1 MKNNAIVSNREKS
14 LDDVRNY
21 VRSRFMSS
29 GRGYYDTITER
40 NDCTSDSIMAVL
52 NELGFDAQHC
62 WAIRMELTTKSR
74 CKDGKM
80 VWQTMLMEHGGN
92 VFEPNGDAVISRDG
106 LGYVNLWKPLAYEP
120 KKGDVSPFLNH
131 LKLVLKD
138 DFKVNFLLDFIAF
151 RMQNPN
157 EKAHQALYLF
167 GSQGSGKGTLKNVMQ
182 DVFGESAV
190 KYAGNSEAVKAIE
203 NWARTF
209 FIVDEI
215 EVKKSSA
222 DYDRIKALI
231 VEKSMEGRLLYQNHK
246 THQVM
251 SQLIMFSNHS
261 PNFLEKDDRRFFV
274 AEWSLPFGID
284 SKEHSEHFEKYHE
297 WIREGIPALGY
308 FLLNRNLLQYKPYSA
323 PPMTDEK
330 KQALSLATDSQIEKT
345 IDYLNDNQEQ
355 VLFTV
360 DEIKSGIGADEY
372 LKDSALQYSLIG
384 AGMTKEM
391 EPITIE
397 NKRYRV
403 WVREGW
409 TINRRVKPITVV
421 NGFTQKSLTLREAI
435 CFDREHSL

>member
-1 MKNNAIVSNREKS
+1 MKNKEIVTNSKKS
-14 LDDVRNY
+14 LDEVRAYVRN
-21 VRSRFMSS
+21 RFMSA

-40 NDCTSDSIMAVL
+40 GDCTSGTILAVL
-52 NELGFDAQHC
+52 NELGFDPQHC
-62 WAIRMELTTKSR
+62 YVIRKELDEKSR
-74 CKDGKM
+74 LKDGRL
-80 VWQTMLMEHGGN
+80 VWSRMLMEFGGD
-92 VFEPNGDAVISRDG
+92 VFEPNGEALISRDG
-106 LGYVNLWKPLAYEP
+106 LGYVNLWKPLAYKP
-120 KKGDVSPFLNH
+120 KEGDVSPFLEH

-138 DFKVNFLLDFIAF
+138 DFKVDFVLDFLAF

-182 DVFGESAV
+182 EVFGESAV

-215 EVKKSSA
+215 EVKKYSS

-274 AEWSLPFGID
+274 AEWSLPFKID
-284 SKEHSEHFEKYHE
+284 SKEHAQHFESYHE
-297 WIREGIPALGY
+297 WIRQGIPALGY
-308 FLLNRNLLQYKPYSA
+308 FLLNRDLSGYKPYSA
-323 PPMTDEK
+323 PPMTAEK
-330 KQALSLATDSQIEKT
+330 RQALSLATDSQVEKI
-345 IDYLNDNQEQ
+345 IDFLNDHPEQ
-355 VLFTV
+355 VLFTL
-360 DEIKSGIGADEY
+360 DEIKTGIDAGDF
-372 LKDSALQYSLIG
+372 LKDSALSYSLIA
-384 AGMTKEM
+384 AGMTKEE
-391 EPITIE
+391 EPITID
-397 NKRYRV
+397 NKKYRV

-409 TINRRVKPITVV
+409 TIDRKTKPMEVI
-421 NGFTQKSLTLREAI
+421 NNLTKAVLSKEEAF
-435 CFDREHSL
+435 CFVGKYSF

>member
-1 MKNNAIVSNREKS
+1 MNKNTVSNNSKKS
-14 LDDVRNY
+14 LDEVRAF

-29 GRGYYDTITER
+29 GREYYDTITEKK
-40 NDCTSDSIMAVL
+40 DCTAGTIMAVL
-52 NELGFDAQHC
+52 NELKYNPQHC
-62 WAIRMELTTKSR
+62 WTIHEELRTKSQSR
-74 CKDGKM
+74 DG
-80 VWQTMLMEHGGN
+80 VRVLQRMLMEYGGS
-92 VFEPNGDAVISRDG
+92 VFEPNGDALISRDG

-120 KKGDVSPFLNH
+120 KKGDIEPFLNH

-138 DFKVNFLLDFIAF
+138 DSKVDFVLDFLAF

-157 EKAHQALYLF
+157 EKAHQALYLY
-167 GSQGSGKGTLKNVMQ
+167 GKQGSGKGTLKTVMQ
-182 DVFGESAV
+182 EVFGVSAV

-274 AEWSLPFGID
+274 AEWSLPFEID
-284 SKEHSEHFEKYHE
+284 SKEHSEHFERYHQ
-297 WIREGIPALGY
+297 WIRKGIPALGH
-308 FLLNRNLLQYKPYSA
+308 FLLNRDLSKYKPYSA
-323 PPMTDEK
+323 PPMTIEK
-330 KQALSLATDSQIEKT
+330 KQALSLASDSQVEKVV
-345 IDYLNDNQEQ
+345 DYLNDNPNQ
-355 VLFTV
+355 VLFIL
-360 DEIKSGIGADEY
+360 DEIKSGIGADDFV
-372 LKDSALQYSLIG
+372 KDSALQYSLIA
-384 AGMTKEM
+384 AGMTKEAD
-391 EPITIE
+391 PITIE
-397 NKRYRV
+397 NKRYRF

-409 TINRRVKPITVV
+409 LINRKTKPIAVV
-421 NGFTQKSLTLREAI
+421 NTHTKASLTVQQGA
-435 CFDREHSL
+435 CFVKKHQL